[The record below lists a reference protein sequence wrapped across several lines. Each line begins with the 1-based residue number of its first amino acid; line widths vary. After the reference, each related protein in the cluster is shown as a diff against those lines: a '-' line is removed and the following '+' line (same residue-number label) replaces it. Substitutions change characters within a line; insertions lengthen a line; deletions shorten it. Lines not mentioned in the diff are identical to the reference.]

1 MIEVHPHPA
10 VALSDA
16 KQQID
21 LPAFRSFMEELNAS
35 GLLTGVE
42 PVAR

>member
-1 MIEVHPHPA
+1 MVEVHPDPT

-21 LPAFRSFMEELNAS
+21 LPTFDAFLQA
-35 GLLTGVE
+35 LGV
-42 PVAR
+42 VQAQAVR